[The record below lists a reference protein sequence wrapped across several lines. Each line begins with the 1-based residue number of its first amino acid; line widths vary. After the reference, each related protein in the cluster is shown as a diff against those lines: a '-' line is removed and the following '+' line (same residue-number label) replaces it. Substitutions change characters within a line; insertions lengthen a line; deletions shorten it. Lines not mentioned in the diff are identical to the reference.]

1 MKMVKIRADVFDC
14 RGDGNPFVR
23 IAAGSLHDE
32 GDAEAQRQ
40 LALGNADVVD
50 VVAEQAPAE
59 AAAPAAAP
67 APAEAQSEAAAPAP
81 AEPAAETATAGKK
94 SKSAA

>member
-23 IAAGSLHDE
+23 MAAGSLYDE
-32 GDAEAQRQ
+32 SDADAQRQ

-59 AAAPAAAP
+59 AAAPA
-67 APAEAQSEAAAPAP
+67 PAEAQPEAAAPAP
-81 AEPAAETATAGKK
+81 AEPAAEAAPAVKK